1 MDIDKISNTWYN
13 RFREG
18 VVSAFGVASQHP
30 GLSVWLALIC
40 ETHVCGQPTWS
51 LFLYSVPSAVVPCLD
66 FLLFGGTKME
76 FFGLALFSSLTGGAL
91 LAVAAVIFL
100 VGLAL
105 TIKGGDWFVDSA
117 SWFAEATGIP
127 KFVVGATVVSFATT
141 LPELLVSVRAAM
153 NGSAQLAIGNAVGSV
168 TANTTLIMGVSLV
181 AMAGV
186 ISRRDFSLKGGLLIA
201 AIVGLTVLSL
211 SGVLPVWSAFILWTI
226 FIIFM
231 ISNLIEGKKGAATD
245 KVDTFEKKEIPSKI
259 FFFILGTASIVFGA
273 EFLVSSG
280 KTIASGIGISET
292 IIGFTVIALGTSLPE
307 LVTTLT
313 AIRKKENSLSVGN
326 IIGAN
331 IIDTTLILPLCAVI
345 NGQPL
350 PVDRVNLVFD
360 FPVCIAAC
368 AVAIVPTIIQ
378 GRFKKWQGYTLLSIY
393 ALYMLFLVL
402 NEVGVVA
409 LG

>member
-1 MDIDKISNTWYN
+1 
-13 RFREG
+13 
-18 VVSAFGVASQHP
+18 
-30 GLSVWLALIC
+30 
-40 ETHVCGQPTWS
+40 
-51 LFLYSVPSAVVPCLD
+51 
-66 FLLFGGTKME
+66 ME
-76 FFGLALFSSLTGGAL
+76 FFGFTLFASLSGGAL
-91 LAVAAVIFL
+91 LAVAAGIFI
-100 VGLAL
+100 VGLIL

-141 LPELLVSVRAAM
+141 LPEMLVSVRAAM
-153 NGSAQLAIGNAVGSV
+153 NGSAQLAIGNAIGSV

-181 AMAGV
+181 AIAGV
-186 ISRRDFSLKGGLLIA
+186 ISRKEIAFKGGLLIA
-201 AIVGLTVLSL
+201 AIVGLTILSL
-211 SGVLPVWSAFILWTI
+211 SGALPVWSAFILWAI
-226 FIIFM
+226 FLAFM
-231 ISNLIEGKKGAATD
+231 ISNLIEGKKGASAE
-245 KVDTFEKKEIPSKI
+245 KPESFEKKEVPAKI
-259 FFFILGTASIVFGA
+259 LMFVLGTASIVFGA

-280 KTIASGIGISET
+280 KTIAAGIGISET

-350 PVDRVNLVFD
+350 PVERINLVFD

-368 AVAIVPTIIQ
+368 AIAVVPTIIQ
-378 GRFKKWQGYTLLSIY
+378 GRFKKWQGYALLTVY

-402 NEVGVVA
+402 NETGIGP

>member
-1 MDIDKISNTWYN
+1 
-13 RFREG
+13 
-18 VVSAFGVASQHP
+18 
-30 GLSVWLALIC
+30 
-40 ETHVCGQPTWS
+40 
-51 LFLYSVPSAVVPCLD
+51 
-66 FLLFGGTKME
+66 ME
-76 FFGLALFSSLTGGAL
+76 FFGFTLFASLSGGAL
-91 LAVAAVIFL
+91 LAVAAGIFI
-100 VGLAL
+100 VGLIL

-141 LPELLVSVRAAM
+141 LPEMLVSVRAAM
-153 NGSAQLAIGNAVGSV
+153 NGSAQLAIGNAIGSV

-181 AMAGV
+181 AIAGV
-186 ISRRDFSLKGGLLIA
+186 ISRKEIAFKGGLLIA
-201 AIVGLTVLSL
+201 AIVGLTILSL
-211 SGVLPVWSAFILWTI
+211 SGALPVWSAFILWAI
-226 FIIFM
+226 FLAFM
-231 ISNLIEGKKGAATD
+231 ISNLIEGKKGASAE
-245 KVDTFEKKEIPSKI
+245 KPESFEKKEVPAKI
-259 FFFILGTASIVFGA
+259 LLFVLGTASIVFGA

-280 KTIASGIGISET
+280 KTIAAGIGISET

-350 PVDRVNLVFD
+350 PVERINLVFD

-368 AVAIVPTIIQ
+368 AIAIVPTIIQ
-378 GRFKKWQGYTLLSIY
+378 GRFKKWQGYALLTVY

-402 NEVGVVA
+402 NETGIVP

>member
-1 MDIDKISNTWYN
+1 M
-13 RFREG
+13 
-18 VVSAFGVASQHP
+18 Q
-30 GLSVWLALIC
+30 
-40 ETHVCGQPTWS
+40 
-51 LFLYSVPSAVVPCLD
+51 
-66 FLLFGGTKME
+66 
-76 FFGLALFSSLTGGAL
+76 FFGFGFFDSLSGGAL
-91 LAVAAVIFL
+91 LAVAAVIFF

-186 ISRRDFSLKGGLLIA
+186 ISRKSFSLKGGLLLA
-201 AIVGLTVLSL
+201 AIIGLTVLSI
-211 SGVLPVWSAFILWTI
+211 GKQLPTWSAFILWAI
-226 FIIFM
+226 FLVFM
-231 ISNLIEGKKGAATD
+231 VSNLIEGKKGAEND
-245 KVDTFEKKEIPSKI
+245 KIDSYEKKEVPLKI
-259 FFFILGTASIVFGA
+259 LWFIIGTASIVFGA

-280 KTIASGIGISET
+280 KTVAAGIGISET

-307 LVTTLT
+307 FVTTLT
-313 AIRKKENSLSVGN
+313 AIRKKESSLSVGN

-345 NGQPL
+345 NGKPL
-350 PVDRVNLVFD
+350 PVERINLVFD
-360 FPVCIAAC
+360 FPVCIIAC
-368 AVAIVPTIIQ
+368 AVAVVPTIIM
-378 GRFKKWQGYTLLSIY
+378 GKFKKWQGFALLLIY
-393 ALYMLFLVL
+393 AVYMAILVL
-402 NEVGVVA
+402 NETGVIT
-409 LG
+409 L

>member
-1 MDIDKISNTWYN
+1 
-13 RFREG
+13 
-18 VVSAFGVASQHP
+18 
-30 GLSVWLALIC
+30 
-40 ETHVCGQPTWS
+40 
-51 LFLYSVPSAVVPCLD
+51 
-66 FLLFGGTKME
+66 ME
-76 FFGLALFSSLTGGAL
+76 FFGFTLFGSLTGGAL
-91 LAVAAVIFL
+91 LAVASVLFIIGL
-100 VGLAL
+100 VLI
-105 TIKGGDWFVDSA
+105 IKGGDWFVDSA
-117 SWFAEATGIP
+117 AWFAEATGIP

-153 NGSAQLAIGNAVGSV
+153 NGSAQLAIGNAIGSV

-181 AMAGV
+181 AIAGV
-186 ISRRDFSLKGGLLIA
+186 ISRKDFSLKGGLLLA
-201 AIVGLTVLSL
+201 AIVGLTVMSL
-211 SGVLPVWSAFILWTI
+211 SGSLPVWSAYILWAI

-231 ISNLIEGKKGAATD
+231 ISNLIEGKKSAGA
-245 KVDTFEKKEIPSKI
+245 EKKDSYDKKDIPSKVLL
-259 FFFILGTASIVFGA
+259 FIIGTASIVFGA

-345 NGQPL
+345 NGTPL
-350 PVDRVNLVFD
+350 PVDRINLTFD
-360 FPVCIAAC
+360 FPVCILAC
-368 AVAIVPTIIQ
+368 AVAVIPTIIQ
-378 GRFKKWQGYTLLSIY
+378 GRFKKWQGFALLTIY
-393 ALYMLFLVL
+393 ALYMLLLVL
-402 NEVGVVA
+402 NETGAVV

>member
-1 MDIDKISNTWYN
+1 
-13 RFREG
+13 
-18 VVSAFGVASQHP
+18 
-30 GLSVWLALIC
+30 
-40 ETHVCGQPTWS
+40 
-51 LFLYSVPSAVVPCLD
+51 
-66 FLLFGGTKME
+66 ME
-76 FFGLALFSSLTGGAL
+76 FFGFTFFGSLTGGGL
-91 LAVAAVIFL
+91 LAVAAVIFV
-100 VGLAL
+100 VGLVFV
-105 TIKGGDWFVDSA
+105 IKGGDWFVDSA

-153 NGSAQLAIGNAVGSV
+153 NGSAQLAIGNAIGSV

-181 AMAGV
+181 FMAG
-186 ISRRDFSLKGGLLIA
+186 IINRKEFALKGGLLLA

-211 SGVLPVWSAFILWTI
+211 SGALPVWSAFILWAI
-226 FIIFM
+226 FITFM
-231 ISNLIEGKKGAATD
+231 VSNLLEGKKNAATEKTGSYD
-245 KVDTFEKKEIPSKI
+245 KKEVPSKVL
-259 FFFILGTASIVFGA
+259 FFVLGTAAIVLGA

-345 NGQPL
+345 NGRPL
-350 PVDRVNLVFD
+350 PVDRINLVFD

-368 AVAIVPTIIQ
+368 AVAIVPTIFQ
-378 GRFKKWQGYTLLSIY
+378 GKFKKWQGYTLLSIY

-402 NEVGVVA
+402 NETGVVN

>member
-1 MDIDKISNTWYN
+1 
-13 RFREG
+13 
-18 VVSAFGVASQHP
+18 
-30 GLSVWLALIC
+30 
-40 ETHVCGQPTWS
+40 
-51 LFLYSVPSAVVPCLD
+51 
-66 FLLFGGTKME
+66 ME
-76 FFGLALFSSLTGGAL
+76 FFGFMLFGGLSGGAL
-91 LAVAAVIFL
+91 LAVAAVIFV
-100 VGLAL
+100 VGLVL

-117 SWFAEATGIP
+117 SWFAEITGIP

-186 ISRRDFSLKGGLLIA
+186 VSRKEFSLKGGLLLA
-201 AIVGLTVLSL
+201 AVISLTALSM
-211 SGVLPVWSAFILWTI
+211 GNYLPTWSAYVLWAI
-226 FIIFM
+226 FLVFM
-231 ISNLIEGKKGAATD
+231 FSNLIEGKKSAGAEKAED
-245 KVDTFEKKEIPSKI
+245 YDKKEIPLKAL
-259 FFFILGTASIVFGA
+259 FFVLGTAAIVFGA

-313 AIRKKENSLSVGN
+313 AIRKKESSLSVGN

-350 PVDRVNLVFD
+350 PVDKVNLVFD

-368 AVAIVPTIIQ
+368 AVAVVPTIIQ
-378 GRFKKWQGYTLLSIY
+378 GRFKKWQGYALLAIY
-393 ALYMLFLVL
+393 ALYMIMLVF
-402 NEVGVVA
+402 NEIGIVA

>member
-1 MDIDKISNTWYN
+1 
-13 RFREG
+13 
-18 VVSAFGVASQHP
+18 
-30 GLSVWLALIC
+30 
-40 ETHVCGQPTWS
+40 
-51 LFLYSVPSAVVPCLD
+51 
-66 FLLFGGTKME
+66 ME
-76 FFGLALFSSLTGGAL
+76 FFGFSFFGSLTGGGL
-91 LAVAAVIFL
+91 LAVAAVIFI
-100 VGLAL
+100 VGLFL

-141 LPELLVSVRAAM
+141 LPELLVSLRAAM

-168 TANTTLIMGVSLV
+168 TANTTLIMGLSVV
-181 AMAGV
+181 AIAGV
-186 ISRRDFSLKGGLLIA
+186 VNRKEFALKGGLFLA
-201 AIVGLTVLSL
+201 SIVGLTLLSL
-211 SGVLPVWSAFILWTI
+211 SGALPVWSAFILWAI
-226 FIIFM
+226 FIAFM
-231 ISNLIEGKKGAATD
+231 VSNVIEGKKGAETD
-245 KVDTFEKKEIPSKI
+245 KIDTYEKKEIPSKVL
-259 FFFILGTASIVFGA
+259 FFVLGTASIVFGA

-350 PVDRVNLVFD
+350 PVDRVNLVFN

-368 AVAIVPTIIQ
+368 AVAIIPTIIQ
-378 GRFKKWQGYTLLSIY
+378 GKFKKWQGYALLSIY
-393 ALYMLFLVL
+393 ALYMLFLIL
-402 NEVGVVA
+402 NETGVVN

>member
-1 MDIDKISNTWYN
+1 
-13 RFREG
+13 
-18 VVSAFGVASQHP
+18 
-30 GLSVWLALIC
+30 
-40 ETHVCGQPTWS
+40 
-51 LFLYSVPSAVVPCLD
+51 
-66 FLLFGGTKME
+66 ME
-76 FFGLALFSSLTGGAL
+76 FFGLTLFGSLSGGAL
-91 LAVAAVIFL
+91 LAVAAGIFI
-100 VGLAL
+100 VGLIL

-153 NGSAQLAIGNAVGSV
+153 NGSAQLAIGNAIGSV

-186 ISRRDFSLKGGLLIA
+186 VSRKSFSLKGGLFLG

-211 SGVLPVWSAFILWTI
+211 SGALPVWSAFVLWAI
-226 FIIFM
+226 FLVFM
-231 ISNLIEGKKGAATD
+231 VSNVIEGKQGAGAE
-245 KVDTFEKKEIPSKI
+245 KAESFEKKEIPAKI
-259 FFFILGTASIVFGA
+259 LFFVLGTASIVFGA

-280 KTIASGIGISET
+280 KTIAAGIGISET

-345 NGQPL
+345 NGEAL

-378 GRFKKWQGYTLLSIY
+378 GKFKKWQGYALLTIY
-393 ALYMLFLVL
+393 ALYMLLLIL
-402 NEVGVVA
+402 NETGVVA

>member
-1 MDIDKISNTWYN
+1 
-13 RFREG
+13 
-18 VVSAFGVASQHP
+18 
-30 GLSVWLALIC
+30 
-40 ETHVCGQPTWS
+40 
-51 LFLYSVPSAVVPCLD
+51 
-66 FLLFGGTKME
+66 ME
-76 FFGLALFSSLTGGAL
+76 FFGFSLFESLAGGPL
-91 LAVAAVIFL
+91 IAVAAVIFF

-186 ISRRDFSLKGGLLIA
+186 ISRKSFSLKGGLLLA
-201 AIVGLTVLSL
+201 AIIGLTVLSI
-211 SGVLPVWSAFILWTI
+211 GKQLPTWSAFILWAI
-226 FIIFM
+226 FLVFM
-231 ISNLIEGKKGAATD
+231 VSNLIEGKKGAEND
-245 KVDTFEKKEIPSKI
+245 KIDSYEKKEVPLKI
-259 FFFILGTASIVFGA
+259 LWFIIGTASIVFGA

-280 KTIASGIGISET
+280 KTVAAGIGISET

-307 LVTTLT
+307 FVTTLT
-313 AIRKKENSLSVGN
+313 AIRKKESSLSVGN

-345 NGQPL
+345 NGKPL
-350 PVDRVNLVFD
+350 PVERINLVFD
-360 FPVCIAAC
+360 FPVCIIAC
-368 AVAIVPTIIQ
+368 AVAVVPTIIM
-378 GRFKKWQGYTLLSIY
+378 GKFKKWQGFALLLIY
-393 ALYMLFLVL
+393 AVYMAILVL
-402 NEVGVVA
+402 NETGVIT
-409 LG
+409 L

>member
-1 MDIDKISNTWYN
+1 
-13 RFREG
+13 
-18 VVSAFGVASQHP
+18 
-30 GLSVWLALIC
+30 
-40 ETHVCGQPTWS
+40 
-51 LFLYSVPSAVVPCLD
+51 
-66 FLLFGGTKME
+66 ME
-76 FFGLALFSSLTGGAL
+76 FFGFTLFASLSGGGL
-91 LAVAAVIFL
+91 MAVAAGLFI
-100 VGLAL
+100 VGLVL
-105 TIKGGDWFVDSA
+105 IIKGGDWFVDSA
-117 SWFAEATGIP
+117 AWFAEATGIP

-181 AMAGV
+181 AMAGLV
-186 ISRRDFSLKGGLLIA
+186 NRKEFAFKGGLFLA
-201 AIVGLTVLSL
+201 STVGLTVLSL
-211 SGVLPVWSAFILWTI
+211 GGWLPTWSAFILWAI
-226 FIIFM
+226 FLAFM
-231 ISNLIEGKKGAATD
+231 ISNVMEGKKNATIEKSESFD
-245 KVDTFEKKEIPSKI
+245 KKEVPSKI
-259 FFFILGTASIVFGA
+259 LWFVIGTASIVFGA

-280 KTIASGIGISET
+280 KTLASGIGISET

-313 AIRKKENSLSVGN
+313 AIRKKESSLSVGN

-345 NGQPL
+345 NGKAL

-368 AVAIVPTIIQ
+368 AVAVVPTIIQ
-378 GRFKKWQGYTLLSIY
+378 GKFKKWQGFALLAIY
-393 ALYMLFLVL
+393 AFYMLFLVL

>member
-1 MDIDKISNTWYN
+1 
-13 RFREG
+13 
-18 VVSAFGVASQHP
+18 
-30 GLSVWLALIC
+30 
-40 ETHVCGQPTWS
+40 
-51 LFLYSVPSAVVPCLD
+51 
-66 FLLFGGTKME
+66 ME
-76 FFGLALFSSLTGGAL
+76 FFGFTLFSSLGNGAL
-91 LAVAAVIFL
+91 IAVAAVIFV
-100 VGLAL
+100 VGLVL

-127 KFVVGATVVSFATT
+127 KFVVGATVVAFATT
-141 LPELLVSVRAAM
+141 LPEMLVSVRAAM

-186 ISRRDFSLKGGLLIA
+186 VNRKEFSLKGGLFLA
-201 AIVGLTVLSL
+201 AVVGLTLLSI
-211 SGVLPVWSAFILWTI
+211 SGSLPVWSAGILWAI
-226 FIIFM
+226 FIVFM
-231 ISNLIEGKKGAATD
+231 VSNVIEGKKGAQNDEIDAH
-245 KVDTFEKKEIPSKI
+245 EKKAIPKKLL
-259 FFFILGTASIVFGA
+259 FFILGTASIVLGA

-280 KTIASGIGISET
+280 KTIATGIGISET

-326 IIGAN
+326 VIGAN

-345 NGQPL
+345 NGQAL
-350 PVDRVNLVFD
+350 PVETINLVFD

-368 AVAIVPTIIQ
+368 AIAIIPTIIQ
-378 GRFKKWQGYTLLSIY
+378 GKFKKWQGFALLAVY
-393 ALYMLFLVL
+393 VLYMLFLIL

>member
-1 MDIDKISNTWYN
+1 
-13 RFREG
+13 
-18 VVSAFGVASQHP
+18 
-30 GLSVWLALIC
+30 
-40 ETHVCGQPTWS
+40 
-51 LFLYSVPSAVVPCLD
+51 
-66 FLLFGGTKME
+66 ME
-76 FFGLALFSSLTGGAL
+76 FFGFVLFGSLSGGAL
-91 LAVAAVIFL
+91 LAVAAGIFII
-100 VGLAL
+100 GLIL

-153 NGSAQLAIGNAVGSV
+153 NGSAQLAIGNAIGSV

-181 AMAGV
+181 AIAGV
-186 ISRRDFSLKGGLLIA
+186 VSRKNFLLKGGLLLA
-201 AIVGLTVLSL
+201 AIVGLTALSL
-211 SGVLPVWSAFILWTI
+211 NKALPVWSAYVLWAI
-226 FIIFM
+226 FIVFM
-231 ISNLIEGKKGAATD
+231 VSNLIEGKKGAAAD
-245 KVDTFEKKEIPSKI
+245 SISSYEKKEIPSKI
-259 FFFILGTASIVFGA
+259 LWFVLGTASIVFGA

-345 NGQPL
+345 NGQAL
-350 PVDRVNLVFD
+350 PVDKINLVFD

-368 AVAIVPTIIQ
+368 SVAVIPTVIQ
-378 GRFKKWQGYTLLSIY
+378 GKFKKWQGYALLAIY

-402 NEVGVVA
+402 NETGVVA

>member
-1 MDIDKISNTWYN
+1 
-13 RFREG
+13 
-18 VVSAFGVASQHP
+18 
-30 GLSVWLALIC
+30 
-40 ETHVCGQPTWS
+40 
-51 LFLYSVPSAVVPCLD
+51 
-66 FLLFGGTKME
+66 ME
-76 FFGLALFSSLTGGAL
+76 FFGFTLFGSLTGGAL
-91 LAVAAVIFL
+91 LAVAAVVFA

-127 KFVVGATVVSFATT
+127 KFVVGATIVSFATT

-186 ISRRDFSLKGGLLIA
+186 ISRKSFSLKGGLLIA

-211 SGVLPVWSAFILWTI
+211 SGALPVWSAFVLWTI

-231 ISNLIEGKKGAATD
+231 ISNVIEGRKGAALENAES
-245 KVDTFEKKEIPSKI
+245 FEKKEIPSKI

-307 LVTTLT
+307 FVTTLT

-345 NGQPL
+345 NGQAL

-378 GRFKKWQGYTLLSIY
+378 GKFKKWQGYALLSIY

>member
-1 MDIDKISNTWYN
+1 
-13 RFREG
+13 
-18 VVSAFGVASQHP
+18 
-30 GLSVWLALIC
+30 
-40 ETHVCGQPTWS
+40 
-51 LFLYSVPSAVVPCLD
+51 
-66 FLLFGGTKME
+66 ME
-76 FFGLALFSSLTGGAL
+76 FFGFSLFQGLGGGSLL
-91 LAVAAVIFL
+91 LVATIIFV
-100 VGLAL
+100 VGIFL

-168 TANTTLIMGVSLV
+168 TANTSLIMGVSLV
-181 AMAGV
+181 AMSGV
-186 ISRRDFSLKGGLLIA
+186 ISRKSFSLKGGLLLGA
-201 AIVGLTVLSL
+201 VVGLLLLSL
-211 SGVLPVWSAFILWTI
+211 GNQLPTWSAYVLWAI
-226 FIIFM
+226 FLAFM
-231 ISNLIEGKKGAATD
+231 ISNLIEGKKSAGAD
-245 KVDTFEKKEIPSKI
+245 KAESYDKKDIPSKVL
-259 FFFILGTASIVFGA
+259 FFVLGTASIIFGA

-280 KTIASGIGISET
+280 KTIATAMGISET

-313 AIRKKENSLSVGN
+313 AIRKKESSLSVGN

-345 NGQPL
+345 NGEAL
-350 PVDRVNLVFD
+350 PVDQVNIVFD
-360 FPVCIAAC
+360 FPVCITAC
-368 AVAIVPTIIQ
+368 AIAVVPTIIQ
-378 GRFKKWQGYTLLSIY
+378 GRFKKWQGFALLTVY

-402 NEVGVVA
+402 NEVGIVA

>member
-1 MDIDKISNTWYN
+1 M
-13 RFREG
+13 
-18 VVSAFGVASQHP
+18 Q
-30 GLSVWLALIC
+30 
-40 ETHVCGQPTWS
+40 
-51 LFLYSVPSAVVPCLD
+51 
-66 FLLFGGTKME
+66 
-76 FFGLALFSSLTGGAL
+76 FFGFTFLGDLTGGPL
-91 LAVAAVIFL
+91 LIVAAVVFV
-100 VGLAL
+100 VGLVL

-153 NGSAQLAIGNAVGSV
+153 NGSAQLAIGNAIGSV

-181 AMAGV
+181 AMAGAV
-186 ISRRDFSLKGGLLIA
+186 GRKSFSLKGGLFLA
-201 AIVGLTVLSL
+201 SVVGLTLLSL
-211 SGVLPVWSAFILWTI
+211 SGTLPTWSAFVLWAI
-226 FIIFM
+226 FAVFM
-231 ISNLIEGKKGAATD
+231 VSNVIEGKKGAESD
-245 KVDTFEKKEIPSKI
+245 EIDSYEKKEIPSKI
-259 FFFILGTASIVFGA
+259 FAFVIGTASIVFGA

-313 AIRKKENSLSVGN
+313 AIRKKESSLSVGN

-345 NGQPL
+345 NGTAL
-350 PVDRVNLVFD
+350 PVERINLVFD

-368 AVAIVPTIIQ
+368 VVAVVPTIIM
-378 GRFKKWQGYTLLSIY
+378 GKFKKWQGVALLAIY
-393 ALYMLFLVL
+393 VSYMVLLVL
-402 NEVGVVA
+402 NETGVVA

>member
-1 MDIDKISNTWYN
+1 
-13 RFREG
+13 
-18 VVSAFGVASQHP
+18 
-30 GLSVWLALIC
+30 
-40 ETHVCGQPTWS
+40 
-51 LFLYSVPSAVVPCLD
+51 
-66 FLLFGGTKME
+66 ME
-76 FFGLALFSSLTGGAL
+76 FFGLTLFGSLSGGAL
-91 LAVAAVIFL
+91 LAVAAVIFV

-181 AMAGV
+181 AMAGLV
-186 ISRRDFSLKGGLLIA
+186 NRKSFSLKGGLLLA
-201 AIVGLTVLSL
+201 AIIGLTLLSL
-211 SGVLPVWSAFILWTI
+211 GGVLPTWSAFILWAI
-226 FIIFM
+226 FLVFM
-231 ISNLIEGKKGAATD
+231 ISNLIEGKKGSLND
-245 KVDTFEKKEIPSKI
+245 EIDSYEKKELPSKI
-259 FFFILGTASIVFGA
+259 FFFIIGTASIVFGA

-313 AIRKKENSLSVGN
+313 AIRKKESSLSVGN

-345 NGQPL
+345 NGTAL
-350 PVDRVNLVFD
+350 PVEKVNLSFD
-360 FPVCIAAC
+360 FPICIAAC
-368 AVAIVPTIIQ
+368 AVAIIPTIIM
-378 GRFKKWQGYTLLSIY
+378 GKFKKWQGFALLAIY
-393 ALYMLFLVL
+393 ATYMVLLVL
-402 NEVGVVA
+402 NETGMVV

>member
-1 MDIDKISNTWYN
+1 
-13 RFREG
+13 
-18 VVSAFGVASQHP
+18 
-30 GLSVWLALIC
+30 
-40 ETHVCGQPTWS
+40 
-51 LFLYSVPSAVVPCLD
+51 
-66 FLLFGGTKME
+66 ME
-76 FFGLALFSSLTGGAL
+76 FFGFTIFGSLTGGL
-91 LAVAAVIFL
+91 LVLVAAIIFV
-100 VGLAL
+100 VGLTL

-127 KFVVGATVVSFATT
+127 KFVVGSTIVSFATT

-181 AMAGV
+181 AMAGLV
-186 ISRRDFSLKGGLLIA
+186 NRKSFSLKGGLFLGS
-201 AIVGLTVLSL
+201 VVCLTLLSL
-211 SGVLPVWSAFILWTI
+211 GKSLPTWSAFILWAI
-226 FIIFM
+226 FLTFM
-231 ISNLIEGKKGAATD
+231 ISNVIEAKKSSEVGELINFD
-245 KVDTFEKKEIPSKI
+245 KKEVPGRILW
-259 FFFILGTASIVFGA
+259 FVLGTASIIFGA

-280 KTIASGIGISET
+280 KTIATSLGISET

-313 AIRKKENSLSVGN
+313 AIRKKESSLSVGN

-350 PVDRVNLVFD
+350 PVETINLVFD

-368 AVAIVPTIIQ
+368 AVAVIPTIIQ
-378 GRFKKWQGYTLLSIY
+378 GRFKKWQGYALLAIY
-393 ALYMLFLVL
+393 GLYMLLL
-402 NEVGVVA
+402 ITNEIG
-409 LG
+409 LISLI

>member
-1 MDIDKISNTWYN
+1 
-13 RFREG
+13 
-18 VVSAFGVASQHP
+18 
-30 GLSVWLALIC
+30 
-40 ETHVCGQPTWS
+40 
-51 LFLYSVPSAVVPCLD
+51 
-66 FLLFGGTKME
+66 ME
-76 FFGLALFSSLTGGAL
+76 FFGFTFFGSLTGGGL
-91 LAVAAVIFL
+91 LAVAAVIFV
-100 VGLAL
+100 VGLVFV
-105 TIKGGDWFVDSA
+105 IKGGDWFVDSA

-153 NGSAQLAIGNAVGSV
+153 NGSAQLAIGNAIGSV

-181 AMAGV
+181 FMAG
-186 ISRRDFSLKGGLLIA
+186 IINRKEFALKGGLLLA
-201 AIVGLTVLSL
+201 AVVGLTLLSL
-211 SGVLPVWSAFILWTI
+211 SGALPVWSVFILWAI
-226 FIIFM
+226 FLTFM
-231 ISNLIEGKKGAATD
+231 VSNVLEGKKNAVTEKTGSYD
-245 KVDTFEKKEIPSKI
+245 KKEVPSKVL
-259 FFFILGTASIVFGA
+259 FFVLGTAAIVLGA

-345 NGQPL
+345 NGRPL
-350 PVDRVNLVFD
+350 PVDRINLVFD

-368 AVAIVPTIIQ
+368 AVAIVPTIFQ
-378 GRFKKWQGYTLLSIY
+378 GKFKKWQGYTLLSIY

-402 NEVGVVA
+402 NETGVVN

>member
-1 MDIDKISNTWYN
+1 
-13 RFREG
+13 
-18 VVSAFGVASQHP
+18 
-30 GLSVWLALIC
+30 
-40 ETHVCGQPTWS
+40 
-51 LFLYSVPSAVVPCLD
+51 
-66 FLLFGGTKME
+66 ME
-76 FFGLALFSSLTGGAL
+76 FFGLTLFGSLTGAPL
-91 LAVAAVIFL
+91 LLIAAVIFV
-100 VGLAL
+100 VGLFF

-181 AMAGV
+181 AIAGV
-186 ISRRDFSLKGGLLIA
+186 VSRKSFALKGGLLLA

-211 SGVLPVWSAFILWTI
+211 SGALPVWSAFVLWAI

-231 ISNLIEGKKGAATD
+231 ISNVIEGKKGASAE
-245 KVDTFEKKEIPSKI
+245 KSDTYEKKDIPAKI
-259 FFFILGTASIVFGA
+259 LFFILGTASIVFGA

-307 LVTTLT
+307 FVTTLT

-345 NGQPL
+345 NGVPL
-350 PVDRVNLVFD
+350 AVDKVNLVFD

-368 AVAIVPTIIQ
+368 AIAIIPTIIQ
-378 GRFKKWQGYTLLSIY
+378 GRFKKWQGYALLTTY

>member
-1 MDIDKISNTWYN
+1 
-13 RFREG
+13 
-18 VVSAFGVASQHP
+18 
-30 GLSVWLALIC
+30 
-40 ETHVCGQPTWS
+40 
-51 LFLYSVPSAVVPCLD
+51 
-66 FLLFGGTKME
+66 ME
-76 FFGLALFSSLTGGAL
+76 FFGFTLFGSLEGGAL
-91 LAVAAVIFL
+91 LAVAAVVFA

-117 SWFAEATGIP
+117 SWFAEAMGIP
-127 KFVVGATVVSFATT
+127 KFVVGATIVSFATT

-153 NGSAQLAIGNAVGSV
+153 NNSAQLAIGNAVGSV

-181 AMAGV
+181 AIAGV
-186 ISRRDFSLKGGLLIA
+186 VSRKEFAFKGGLLLA
-201 AIVGLTVLSL
+201 AVVGLTLLSL
-211 SGVLPVWSAFILWTI
+211 GGSLPVWSAYILWAI

-231 ISNLIEGKKGAATD
+231 VSNLIEGKKGAVLEKAETYD
-245 KVDTFEKKEIPSKI
+245 KKETPLKVV
-259 FFFILGTASIVFGA
+259 FFVLGTASIVFGA

-326 IIGAN
+326 IVGAN

-345 NGQPL
+345 NGEAL
-350 PVDRVNLVFD
+350 PVERVNLIFD

-368 AVAIVPTIIQ
+368 AVAIIPTVIQ
-378 GRFKKWQGYTLLSIY
+378 GKFKKWQGYALLAIY
-393 ALYMLFLVL
+393 ALYMLFLIL
-402 NEVGVVA
+402 NETGVVT

>member
-1 MDIDKISNTWYN
+1 
-13 RFREG
+13 
-18 VVSAFGVASQHP
+18 
-30 GLSVWLALIC
+30 
-40 ETHVCGQPTWS
+40 
-51 LFLYSVPSAVVPCLD
+51 
-66 FLLFGGTKME
+66 ME
-76 FFGLALFSSLTGGAL
+76 FFGLTLFSGLQGGWL
-91 LAVAAVIFL
+91 IFVAAIIFV
-100 VGLAL
+100 VGLVL

-153 NGSAQLAIGNAVGSV
+153 NGSAQLAIGNAIGSV

-181 AMAGV
+181 AMAGA
-186 ISRRDFSLKGGLLIA
+186 INRKEFSLKGGLLLA

-211 SGVLPVWSAFILWTI
+211 TGVLPVWSAFILWAI
-226 FIIFM
+226 FIVFM
-231 ISNLIEGKKGAATD
+231 VSNLIEGKKNAKVENPDSYD
-245 KVDTFEKKEIPSKI
+245 KKDVPSKVL
-259 FFFILGTASIVFGA
+259 FFILGTASIIFGA

-280 KTIASGIGISET
+280 KTIATGIGISET

-345 NGQPL
+345 NGKPL
-350 PVDRVNLVFD
+350 PVEKINLVFD
-360 FPVCIAAC
+360 FPVCITAC
-368 AVAIVPTIIQ
+368 AIAVIPTIIQ
-378 GRFKKWQGYTLLSIY
+378 GKFKKWQGVALLSVY
-393 ALYMLFLVL
+393 GLYMVFLVL
-402 NEVGVVA
+402 NEVGVLA

>member
-1 MDIDKISNTWYN
+1 
-13 RFREG
+13 
-18 VVSAFGVASQHP
+18 
-30 GLSVWLALIC
+30 
-40 ETHVCGQPTWS
+40 
-51 LFLYSVPSAVVPCLD
+51 
-66 FLLFGGTKME
+66 ME
-76 FFGLALFSSLTGGAL
+76 FFGFSLFSSLTGGPL
-91 LAVAAVIFL
+91 IAVAAVIFV

-186 ISRRDFSLKGGLLIA
+186 VSRKSFSLKGGLLMA
-201 AIVGLTVLSL
+201 AILGLTVLSL
-211 SGVLPVWSAFILWTI
+211 GNSLPSWSAYILWAI
-226 FIIFM
+226 FLIFM
-231 ISNLIEGKKGAATD
+231 ISNLIEGKKGAEND
-245 KVDTFEKKEIPSKI
+245 EIDSYEKKEIPSKI
-259 FFFILGTASIVFGA
+259 LWFVIGTASIVFGA

-280 KTIASGIGISET
+280 KTIASSLGISET

-313 AIRKKENSLSVGN
+313 AIRKKEASLSVGN

-345 NGQPL
+345 NGEAL
-350 PVDRVNLVFD
+350 PVEKVNLVFD

-368 AVAIVPTIIQ
+368 AVTIVPTIIQ
-378 GRFKKWQGYTLLSIY
+378 GRFKKWQGFALLAIY

-402 NEVGVVA
+402 NETGVVV